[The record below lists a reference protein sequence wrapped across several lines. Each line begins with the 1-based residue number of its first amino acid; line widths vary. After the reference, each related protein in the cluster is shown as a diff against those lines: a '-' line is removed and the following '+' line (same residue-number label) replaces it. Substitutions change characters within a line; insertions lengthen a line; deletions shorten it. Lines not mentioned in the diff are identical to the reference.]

1 MLNRFVVS
9 ILIMNVL
16 TTSLRP
22 PLDRRFL
29 AMIVGYTATALA
41 IGTLLG
47 SRGFGEPLVLL
58 AAGLCAVSA
67 ACFFFSQRLRP
78 IDRSLCQSRDDD
90 EADARANNDPLTGL
104 MTRVAF
110 NRALD
115 RMGHAHD
122 GGDVGVLFFDL
133 NRFRDVNDGLGHKT
147 GDLVLA
153 EVGARLRL
161 ILAPATALARM
172 GGDEFAA
179 VVPVAGHARPDAL
192 AIAVGEALRQPF
204 TIDGH
209 MVLIGTSI
217 GIAYGNLAYDQGQ
230 ILLKRAELAMYEAKA
245 AKLTTFRTFD
255 DSMEDRVSE
264 KTSVR
269 AELGKAMISDELLLN
284 YQPIVA
290 SRTGELKSVE
300 ALLRWK
306 SARLGDVSPG
316 VLVPI
321 AEESGQI
328 IELSDWVIDQALRTI
343 KTLGN
348 VPVGVNISPLH
359 FRHRNFATLIADKL
373 LAADVRPEM
382 LYIEITEG
390 VLISHMESARR
401 TIAEL
406 RNLGIR
412 VYLDDFGTGY
422 SSLSYLQNFELDGM
436 KIDKSFLNDLGQR
449 PQATQIMRS
458 VIDLG
463 HSLNLSVV
471 AEGVENDWQAR
482 LLQLLN
488 CDLLQGFY
496 FAPPMTL
503 ESLKDYRGSHDT
515 AVAHLTP
522 ERPHLVRG

>member
-1 MLNRFVVS
+1 MNA
-9 ILIMNVL
+9 LI
-16 TTSLRP
+16 TSLRP
-22 PLDRRFL
+22 SLDRKSL
-29 AMIVGYTATALA
+29 AMVAGYTASALA
-41 IGTLLG
+41 IGTLMG
-47 SRGFGEPLVLL
+47 SRGFGQPIALL

-67 ACFFFSQRLRP
+67 ACFFLSQRLRP
-78 IDRSLCQSRDDD
+78 IDPGLCQSRDDD
-90 EADARANNDPLTGL
+90 RTDARTNNDPLTGL
-104 MTRVAF
+104 MTRLAF
-110 NRALD
+110 NHALD
-115 RMGHAHD
+115 RLSHAHD
-122 GGDVGVLFFDL
+122 NCDVAVLFFDL

-147 GDLVLA
+147 GDLLLA
-153 EVGARLRL
+153 EVGERLRL

-179 VVPVAGHARPDAL
+179 IVPVTGPARPEAL

-204 TIDGH
+204 TLDGH
-209 MVLIGTSI
+209 VVLIGTSI
-217 GIAYGNLAYDQGQ
+217 GMAYGNLAYDLGDK
-230 ILLKRAELAMYEAKA
+230 LLKRAELAMYEAKA

-255 DSMEDRVSE
+255 DSMEERVSE
-264 KTSVR
+264 KSSVR

-328 IELSDWVIDQALRTI
+328 IELSDWVIDQALTTI
-343 KTLGN
+343 KALGN

-359 FRHRNFATLIADKL
+359 FRHRNFAHMIADKL
-373 LAADVRPEM
+373 LAAGVRPEL

-390 VLISHMESARR
+390 VLISHMESAKR
-401 TIAEL
+401 TVAQL

-488 CDLLQGFY
+488 CDLLQGFH

-503 ESLKDYRGSHDT
+503 AALKTYRGTPD
-515 AVAHLTP
+515 AVTP
-522 ERPHLVRG
+522 HVAQERPQLVRG